1 MATAKS
7 KTRKKKLYTKSD
19 YSSGDGMLT
28 YVWGPALWHVLH
40 TLSFNYPTSPTDA
53 DKKHYSQF
61 IKSLQYVLPC
71 KYCRTNLTENFKKC
85 PILPTTMEN
94 RDSFSR
100 YVYNLH
106 ETINTMLKKQS
117 GLTYDNVRD
126 RYEHFRARCLTS
138 TPSIPN
144 PMSVHSK
151 GCTEPLVG
159 KKSKCI
165 LRIVPHDDPSP
176 PFAINSKCIPKRI
189 KSLRTKRR

>member
-1 MATAKS
+1 MAITNS
-7 KTRKKKLYTKSD
+7 KTRKKKLYTQSD
-19 YSSGDGMLT
+19 YSSSDGMLT

-40 TLSFNYPTSPTDA
+40 TLSFNYPTSPTVA

-71 KYCRTNLTENFKKC
+71 KYCRTNLTEHLKKY
-85 PILPTTMEN
+85 PLLPSTMET
-94 RDSFSR
+94 RESFSR

-117 GLTYDNVRD
+117 GLTYENVRD

-138 TPSIPN
+138 TPS
-144 PMSVHSK
+144 K

-165 LRIVPHDDPSP
+165 LKIVPIDDPSP
-176 PFAINSKCIPKRI
+176 PFTINSKCIPKRI
-189 KSLRTKRR
+189 KTLHTKRR